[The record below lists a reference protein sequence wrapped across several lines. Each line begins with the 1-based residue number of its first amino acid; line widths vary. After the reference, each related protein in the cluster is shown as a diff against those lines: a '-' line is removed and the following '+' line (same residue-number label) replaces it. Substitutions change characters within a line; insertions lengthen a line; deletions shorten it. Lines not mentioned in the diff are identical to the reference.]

1 MAHGD
6 LTGVPSRPDAFRQ
19 KPTMSTPS
27 TPTNPT
33 PDSDF
38 THDDVGSIAC
48 IRPMSRIERRA
59 ADRREHRRHELA
71 GPRVLVERLN
81 DDGCARIGSIVD
93 LSAGGVKLFTAT
105 DTGVHPGETIDV
117 RLALPQHAG
126 ISPFVRL
133 ADDTV
138 AEPACEWIGRLE
150 VLRRV
155 DRRDGSVELGGKLIG
170 MTAVDRG
177 MLGLYL
183 SIQPL
188 AA

>member
-1 MAHGD
+1 
-6 LTGVPSRPDAFRQ
+6 
-19 KPTMSTPS
+19 MSTQN
-27 TPTNPT
+27 TPRNLTDIT
-33 PDSDF
+33 ATT
-38 THDDVGSIAC
+38 THAPENTANTDDIGAIAC
-48 IRPMSRIERRA
+48 IRPLVPIERRA
-59 ADRREHRRHELA
+59 SDRINRRQHRRHELA
-71 GPRVLVERLN
+71 GPRVLVERIT
-81 DDGCARIGSIVD
+81 DVKSQQIGSIVD
-93 LSAGGVKLFTAT
+93 LSASGVKLITAT
-105 DTGVHPGETIDV
+105 DTGVEPGETIDV
-117 RLALPQHAG
+117 RLALPPHAG

-133 ADDTV
+133 ADETM
-138 AEPACEWIGRLE
+138 AEPACDWVGRLE